1 MLPSNSTLPDARD
14 PHLPATAAGR
24 AVGYHRAPGYPGYP
38 ELVDGAETEG
48 FDFRKYLRI
57 LHKHRWVIAGCIG
70 TSLLLSLIA
79 TFLMT
84 PIYQATATLQIDRE
98 VANVVQVEGLQTSEN
113 VGDPQFYQTQYE
125 LLQSRALAERAV
137 AAIGLA
143 DDPKFVVKAP
153 QSVLGW
159 LRSAVGGVFSSANAA
174 TEGGEASVEKA
185 QKDAIDAL
193 RRGLTVSPIR
203 NSRLVK
209 VTFSHPNADMALRVA
224 NGLAEAF
231 IASNLERKY
240 DASSYARKFL
250 EERLQQ
256 LKVKLEESEA
266 QLVAYAQKQGI
277 INLDDRQS
285 LKGNDLAS
293 INAKLQDA
301 RNDRIRLE
309 QLWLQAQKAGGLGL
323 TQILGDPT
331 IQENRKL
338 RSQLAADYQQ
348 KLGLYKPAFPAMVR
362 LKAQIQ
368 ELDDQ
373 AKLAA
378 GAIKA
383 SIQAQFEAA
392 KSAEAELA
400 QQLEATK
407 TDVLDQRSRSIQ
419 YNILQ
424 REVDTNRT
432 LYDGL
437 LQRYK
442 EIGVAGGV
450 GTNNISVVDRAERP
464 SSPSSPKLL
473 VNMMMALVAGTA
485 LGVAGAFGLEFT
497 DDTFKSPEDVESGL
511 AMPVVGVIPK
521 PKSGVSVSEA
531 AQDARSGMSEAYRSL
546 RTALQFASAEGFPRT
561 LVVTSSRP
569 SEGKSTT
576 CVSLA
581 TTLTQIGM
589 KVLLVDADLRNPS
602 LHKHLALTNESG
614 LSNYLAGAK
623 LPQEVAQNTRTNHLT
638 FISAGPLP
646 PNPAEL
652 LAGSRFTSL
661 LGLATESFDVVIV
674 DSPPIMGLADA
685 PLLAG
690 VVSGTLLVVAANET
704 RREAAKVAVKRLHFA
719 RASIIG
725 AVLSKFDAAQVGYGY
740 GYGYGDYDY
749 QGSADPDV
757 PKLARSS
764 AEG

>member
-24 AVGYHRAPGYPGYP
+24 AVGYLRAPGYPGYP
-38 ELVDGAETEG
+38 ELVDGTDAEG

-159 LRSAVGGVFSSANAA
+159 LRSLVFSSATAA
-174 TEGGEASVEKA
+174 TGDGEASVEKA

-193 RRGLTVSPIR
+193 QRGLAVSPIR

-209 VTFSHPNADMALRVA
+209 VTFSHPNPDMALRVA

-309 QLWLQAQKAGGLGL
+309 QLWVQAQKAGGLGL

-464 SSPSSPKLL
+464 SIPSSPKLL

-485 LGVAGAFGLEFT
+485 LGFAGAFGLEFT

-511 AMPVVGVIPK
+511 VMPVVGVIPK
-521 PKSGVSVSEA
+521 PKTGISVAEA

-581 TTLTQIGM
+581 TALTQIGM
-589 KVLLVDADLRNPS
+589 KVLLIDADLRNPS
-602 LHKHLALTNESG
+602 LHKHLTLTNEIG

-623 LPQEVAQNTRTNHLT
+623 LPQDVAQDTRINHLT

-725 AVLSKFDAAQVGYGY
+725 AVLSKFDTAQVGY